1 MSIES
6 ARQISEIG
14 ATGNDSVSGISF
26 QAPSSALNRLYG
38 SDNSNAGY
46 QVATLQPGDGFQ
58 ASSANAHYGADSTD
72 FANNFAAN
80 FLGAPDTTSTP
91 GAGNNGAPGA
101 GRKRRS
107 SRSRHKSRGTRARSG
122 RHSQSGRAR
131 HSSRSGRTTRSHR
144 TGRSQ
149 SSAPSRVPAKTGNRT
164 ADNALSMANHS
175 FKRGQT
181 KRCAD
186 FVSTMLERSGAAP
199 RGFRH
204 QDSVAGL
211 AKYGKPV
218 SRGNLKPGDVV
229 FFGNTYKKGKYTHTG
244 IYVGNGKFVH
254 RPTANKPVRV
264 DDLNGRYYSSH
275 YTGAHRMQ

>member
-6 ARQISEIG
+6 TRQISEIG
-14 ATGNDSVSGISF
+14 ATGNDSISGISF
-26 QAPSSALNRLYG
+26 QAPSSALNRLSGASHG
-38 SDNSNAGY
+38 STGY
-46 QVATLQPGDGFQ
+46 QVATLAPGDGFH
-58 ASSANAHYGADSTD
+58 ASSSNAHYGGDTSD

-80 FLGAPDTTSTP
+80 FLGPADTTST
-91 GAGNNGAPGA
+91 PGA

-107 SRSRHKSRGTRARSG
+107 SGSRHNRRGTRPRTG
-122 RHSQSGRAR
+122 RHSQSSRAR
-131 HSSRSGRTTRSHR
+131 HSNRSNRSHR
-144 TGRSQ
+144 SGGTRPTSRSH
-149 SSAPSRVPAKTGNRT
+149 SAGRVPGKTGNPT
-164 ADNALSMANHS
+164 ADAALGMANHS

-186 FVSTMLERSGAAP
+186 FVSTMLERTGAAP

-254 RPTANKPVRV
+254 RPTANKPVQV
-264 DDLNGRYYSSH
+264 GDLNSGYYSSH
-275 YTGAHRMQ
+275 YTGAHRMH